1 MFTYDFAYSWMLS
14 WGHLVI
20 GVVALAL
27 AFVAWRQGWRRGVIA
42 VLGVVAVWGMCG
54 AVAMH
59 YAVQIAS
66 PQRLATESFLAS
78 GKGDVLELGAG
89 SGRATIGVL
98 RARPG
103 VSVTALD
110 AYRGYYGIADNG
122 PERLMRNVQ
131 AAGVADRV
139 TVRVADMREL
149 PFPEGRFDA
158 AFSVA
163 AIDHLRW
170 ADVVQTLRET
180 ARVLKGGGELL
191 IVNLNSDAW
200 IKVAM
205 PWSLHGHGY
214 WSSSQQ
220 RQRWNAALEDAGFTV
235 VETGTRPAIVYF
247 LARTRSSGDVSRAD
261 GSRP

>member
-27 AFVAWRQGWRRGVIA
+27 ALVSWRRRWRRAITV
-42 VLGVVAVWGMCG
+42 VLGVVATWGVCG

-78 GKGDVLELGAG
+78 GRADVLELGAG

-98 RARPG
+98 RARPD

-110 AYRGYYGIADNG
+110 AYQGYYGIADNG
-122 PERLMRNVQ
+122 PERLMRNVR

-139 TVRVADMREL
+139 TVRIADMRTL
-149 PFPEGRFDA
+149 PFADGRFDA

-170 ADVVQTLRET
+170 ADVTRTLRET
-180 ARVLKGGGELL
+180 ARVLKAGGELL
-191 IVNLNSDAW
+191 IVNLNNDAW
-200 IKVAM
+200 VKVAM

-214 WSSSQQ
+214 WSSTQQ
-220 RQRWNAALEDAGFTV
+220 RQRWTDALEDAGFTV

-247 LARTRSSGDVSRAD
+247 LARTRSSGGGPRA
-261 GSRP
+261 GSGRP